1 MRLLPQLRDAL
12 QKSQQ
17 SQQLMHQGG
26 FYARDWIATR
36 DKRQHRTL
44 GKSMADRNGL
54 YQSLYVATRLL
65 LTLKDALPLLG
76 VVAIASLLWQLDEPT
91 ITRMGEAP
99 LH

>member
-1 MRLLPQLRDAL
+1 
-12 QKSQQ
+12 
-17 SQQLMHQGG
+17 
-26 FYARDWIATR
+26 
-36 DKRQHRTL
+36 
-44 GKSMADRNGL
+44 MADRNGL